1 MNLWTQ
7 KTWYDSYSLCFS
19 FSGLLTGPGVE
30 RVLVPLCRAQEE
42 GGGDEA
48 SDHAGADHLGGSDG
62 RRDDD
67 GDEAAAEE
75 AALVERVDE
84 GRPRRGQRQGAAQ
97 GDRVTLEM
105 HLDKIQA

>member
-1 MNLWTQ
+1 M
-7 KTWYDSYSLCFS
+7 
-19 FSGLLTGPGVE
+19 LLTGPGVE

-48 SDHAGADHLGGSDG
+48 SDHAGADHLGGFDG

-97 GDRVTLEM
+97 SNRVTLEM
-105 HLDKIQA
+105 VHGNALRSNTSLKYRAQYHAMD

>member
-1 MNLWTQ
+1 M
-7 KTWYDSYSLCFS
+7 SYSLSFS
-19 FSGLLTGPGVE
+19 SSGLLTGPGVE
-30 RVLVPLCRAQEE
+30 RVLVPLCRAEEE

-75 AALVERVDE
+75 AALIERADE

-97 GDRVTLEM
+97 GDRVTLERVVRNRN
-105 HLDKIQA
+105 

>member
-1 MNLWTQ
+1 M
-7 KTWYDSYSLCFS
+7 
-19 FSGLLTGPGVE
+19 LLTGPGVE

-62 RRDDD
+62 RRDDG

-105 HLDKIQA
+105 VHGNALRSNTSLKYRVQYLAMD

>member
-1 MNLWTQ
+1 M
-7 KTWYDSYSLCFS
+7 
-19 FSGLLTGPGVE
+19 LLTGPGVE
-30 RVLVPLCRAQEE
+30 RVLVPLCRAGRAQEE

-48 SDHAGADHLGGSDG
+48 SDHAGADHLGGFDG

-75 AALVERVDE
+75 ATLVERVDE

-97 GDRVTLEM
+97 GDRVTL
-105 HLDKIQA
+105 KRVVRK